1 MFCPKCGKEVNGEAF
16 CPNCGASM
24 NGSEAPAKKEKK
36 KSKKGCLIAVIIVA
50 VIALIG
56 IIAGVAGGGKSDT
69 PTQTSE
75 DSSTSQQ
82 KVEAKKGDENNVGK
96 CKVELKD
103 SKIATDY
110 EGKKVLVVTYGF
122 TNNDEQAQSFNVAVE
137 DKAYQNGVELGM
149 VLSDYGI
156 DGFSYDEKIKDVKP
170 GVSLDVQ
177 CAYELNDETT
187 DVELELSRY
196 FSNDVQASFTVK
208 VK

>member
-36 KSKKGCLIAVIIVA
+36 KSKKGCLVAVIIVA
-50 VIALIG
+50 VIGLIA
-56 IIAGVAGGGKSDT
+56 IIAGVAGTKSDT
-69 PTQTSE
+69 PAQSSA
-75 DSSTSQQ
+75 DSSASQQ
-82 KVEAKKGDENNVGK
+82 KTEAKKDDENNVGK

-122 TNNDEQAQSFNVAVE
+122 TNNDTKAQSFNVAVD
-137 DKAYQNGVELGM
+137 DKAYQDGVELGM

-156 DGFSYDEKIKDVKP
+156 DGYSYDEKIKDVKP

-187 DVELELSRY
+187 DVELELSRW
-196 FSNDVQASFTVK
+196 FASDISASFTVK
-208 VK
+208 IK

>member
-16 CPNCGASM
+16 CPNCGASV
-24 NGSEAPAKKEKK
+24 NGSETPAKKEKK
-36 KSKKGCLIAVIIVA
+36 KSKKGCLVAVIIVA
-50 VIALIG
+50 VIGLIA
-56 IIAGVAGGGKSDT
+56 IIAGVAGTKSDT
-69 PTQTSE
+69 PA
-75 DSSTSQQ
+75 DSSADSSASQQ
-82 KVEAKKGDENNVGK
+82 KTEAKKDDKNNVGN

-122 TNNDEQAQSFNVAVE
+122 TNNDTKAQSFNVAID
-137 DKAYQNGVELGM
+137 DKAYQDGIELGM

-156 DGFSYDEKIKDVKP
+156 DGYSYDEKIKDVKP

-187 DVELELSRY
+187 DVELELSRW
-196 FSNDVQASFTVK
+196 FASDVSASFTVK